1 MILSKTPIIFF
12 VSNIQEFILDTDMI
26 PAISSDQSPILIFF
40 SKEKRNKSSGFNNS
54 LLSDN
59 IFKEQLKQH
68 VQNIKNDNELSNDP
82 QLKWKFFKTQ
92 IRNFTITLSKIHA
105 K

>member
-1 MILSKTPIIFF
+1 
-12 VSNIQEFILDTDMI
+12 MI
-26 PAISSDQSPILIFF
+26 PAISSDHSTILIFF

-68 VQNIKNDNELSNDP
+68 VQNIKNYNELSNDP